1 MTKIC
6 HRMQIL
12 LDLFISTIDVY
23 SSHFSTPSILVILN
37 LACLIFLCTV
47 TVQSIIDNSVEMFLK
62 SAVFPTKKCE
72 YYI

>member
-23 SSHFSTPSILVILN
+23 SSRFSMPSILVILN
-37 LACLIFLCTV
+37 RACLIFLCNV
-47 TVQSIIDNSVEMFLK
+47 TFESLIDNILEMILK
-62 SAVFPTKKCE
+62 NPVFPLKFFF
-72 YYI
+72 